1 MVRRTAARVSLPMWL
16 RIVWLSWLLFP
27 RRSWQGAHASG
38 LHLFPGLA
46 SPVLAR
52 VLATDT
58 ANDLA
63 LLKGDLM
70 PHRAVSL
77 RVGVKIGEGIATF
90 GYPLVGLLSTSGN
103 FTVGNVSAITGLG
116 DDTRYLQISAPVQP
130 GNSGG
135 PVLDQSGNVVGIV
148 VSKLDAIK
156 VAAAINDVAQNVNFV
171 IKTTVL
177 TNFLDASGVSYFD
190 GMCWAVLFNLP
201 ILRSV
206 RNLFRC

>member
-1 MVRRTAARVSLPMWL
+1 VITN
-16 RIVWLSWLLFP
+16 
-27 RRSWQGAHASG
+27 AHVVDNCSNPQ
-38 LHLFPGLA
+38 LISGLA

-52 VLATDT
+52 VLARDA

-70 PHRAVSL
+70 PNRAASL
-77 RVGVKIGEGIATF
+77 RVGVKVGEGIAAF
-90 GYPLVGLLSTSGN
+90 GYPLVGVN

-135 PVLDQSGNVVGIV
+135 PVLDQSGNVVGVV

-156 VAAAINDVAQNVNFV
+156 VAAAINDVAQNVNFA

-177 TNFLDASGVSYFD
+177 TNFLDASGISYTTAGAGQSLPPSD
-190 GMCWAVLFNLP
+190 LAERAKSISVL
-201 ILRSV
+201 I
-206 RNLFRC
+206 RCEK